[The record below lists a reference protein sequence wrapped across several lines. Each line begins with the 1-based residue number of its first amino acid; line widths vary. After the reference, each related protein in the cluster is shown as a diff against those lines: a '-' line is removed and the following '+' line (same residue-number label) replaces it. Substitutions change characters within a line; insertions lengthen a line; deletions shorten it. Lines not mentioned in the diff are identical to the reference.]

1 MHSDPAHGGG
11 LYLQPVLYDVVN
23 TPETA
28 REVGAL
34 QRAARRFARTSG
46 PGSAWL
52 EPACGTGRYLRVLAG
67 RGRIVRGYDPLA
79 EMLAY
84 ADRRLATL
92 GTKHRLAV
100 NSFTDPLPRSITP
113 ADVAFC
119 PVNSVRHL
127 TDDAAMLTHLAQ
139 IARSLTPGGVYLVGI
154 DLRDPGRV
162 PDEDVW
168 EATRGSLSVQQII
181 QYLPPTGRARTERV
195 IVELVVTRP
204 RGVEHHSYAYDL
216 RTYTE
221 RQWRDLIGHSAFRR
235 VATCDQHG
243 RPVEGTARLPY
254 QIEVL
259 APR

>member
-1 MHSDPAHGGG
+1 MRSDGDRGGG

-28 REVGAL
+28 REVDAL
-34 QRAARRFARTSG
+34 QRAADGFAARSG
-46 PGSAWL
+46 RGSIWL

-67 RGRIVRGYDPLA
+67 RARRVRGYDPLA

-84 ADRRLATL
+84 ADRRLARHNTSR
-92 GTKHRLAV
+92 RLIRAD
-100 NSFTDPLPRSITP
+100 FTAPLPRSITR

-127 TDDAAMLTHLAQ
+127 TDDATMLAHLAQ
-139 IARSLTPGGVYLVGI
+139 IARSLAPGGVYLVGL
-154 DLRDPGRV
+154 DLHDPGRV

-221 RQWRDLIGHSAFRR
+221 RQWRDLIGRSALRR
-235 VATCDQHG
+235 IATCDGNG

>member
-1 MHSDPAHGGG
+1 MRSDPDRGGG

-28 REVGAL
+28 REVDAL
-34 QRAARRFARTSG
+34 QRAAHRFARTSG
-46 PGSAWL
+46 PGSVWL

-67 RGRIVRGYDPLA
+67 RGRKVRGYDPMPA
-79 EMLAY
+79 MLAY
-84 ADRRLATL
+84 ADRRLARHAADHHLVRADFTTPITTL
-92 GTKHRLAV
+92 A
-100 NSFTDPLPRSITP
+100 P

-127 TDDAAMLTHLAQ
+127 TSDSAMLAHLDQ
-139 IARSLTPGGVYLVGI
+139 IARSLAPGGVYLVGV
-154 DLRDPGRV
+154 DLHDPNRV

-168 EATRGSLSVQQII
+168 QATRGSLSVQQII
-181 QYLPPTGRARTERV
+181 QYLPPAGRARTERV

-204 RGVEHHSYAYDL
+204 RGVENHSYAYDL

-221 RQWRDLIGHSAFRR
+221 RQWRDLIDRSALRL
-235 VATCDQHG
+235 VATCDQNG
-243 RPVEGTARLPY
+243 RPFEGTARLPY